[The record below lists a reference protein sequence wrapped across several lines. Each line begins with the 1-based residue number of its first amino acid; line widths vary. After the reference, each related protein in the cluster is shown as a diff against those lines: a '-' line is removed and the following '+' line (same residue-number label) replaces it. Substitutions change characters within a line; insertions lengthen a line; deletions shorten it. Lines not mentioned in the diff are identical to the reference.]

1 MAGVPIQRT
10 EPDPRIRHWGSWAR
24 GCQPG
29 LRRSVGGGR
38 LETVLA
44 AAGLALGAS
53 RPGLRGGAVR
63 ARAAGGRAG
72 EEAAAPR
79 T

>member
-1 MAGVPIQRT
+1 MPVQGT
-10 EPDPRIRHWGSWAR
+10 EPDPRIRPWGSWGR
-24 GCQPG
+24 GCRPG
-29 LRRSVGGGR
+29 LRRSARGGR
-38 LETVLA
+38 PEAGPA

-63 ARAAGGRAG
+63 APAAGGRAG

-79 T
+79 RT